1 MNGPLVE
8 AEASG
13 TTVLGKLVSDL
24 QSNVSVANKTVE
36 GSLNYVT
43 DYTEFSSDPT
53 LQSGNYLALKFSDFD
68 TRATSIKV
76 GLVPSAIGMDLVEII
91 NDPDRNGVFR
101 VTSTTQKFRV
111 VTSDGTSSKTEDYSL
126 TGLTLIP
133 ANSQGEG

>member
-24 QSNVSVANKTVE
+24 QTNVSVANKTVE

-53 LQSGNYLALKFSDFD
+53 LQSGNYLALKFSNFD

-133 ANSQGEG
+133 ANAQGEG

>member
-24 QSNVSVANKTVE
+24 QTNVSVANKTVE

-53 LQSGNYLALKFSDFD
+53 LQSGNYLALKFSNFD

-76 GLVPSAIGMDLVEII
+76 GLVPSSIGMDLVEII

-133 ANSQGEG
+133 ANAQGEG

>member
-24 QSNVSVANKTVE
+24 QTNVSVANKTVE

-53 LQSGNYLALKFSDFD
+53 LQSGNYLALKFSNFD
-68 TRATSIKV
+68 ARATSIKV
-76 GLVPSAIGMDLVEII
+76 GLVPSSIGMDLVEII

-133 ANSQGEG
+133 ANAQGEG

>member
-24 QSNVSVANKTVE
+24 QANVSVANKTVE

-53 LQSGNYLALKFSDFD
+53 LQSGNYLALKFSNFD

-76 GLVPSAIGMDLVEII
+76 GLVPSSIGMDLVEII

-133 ANSQGEG
+133 ANAHGEG

>member
-13 TTVLGKLVSDL
+13 TTILGKLVSDL

-53 LQSGNYLALKFSDFD
+53 LQSGNYLALKFSNFD

-133 ANSQGEG
+133 ANAQGEG

>member
-24 QSNVSVANKTVE
+24 QTNVSVANKTVE

-43 DYTEFSSDPT
+43 DYTEFSSDT
-53 LQSGNYLALKFSDFD
+53 ALQSGNYLALKFSNFD

-133 ANSQGEG
+133 ANAQGEG